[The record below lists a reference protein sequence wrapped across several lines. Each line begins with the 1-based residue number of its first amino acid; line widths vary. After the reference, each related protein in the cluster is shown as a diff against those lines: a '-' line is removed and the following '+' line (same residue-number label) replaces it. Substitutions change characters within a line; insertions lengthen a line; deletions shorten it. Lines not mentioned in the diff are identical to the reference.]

1 MTYTQQLNKARELGL
16 SIFDLTIADE
26 CDSAFDF
33 DYTTEQFDELC
44 YLVGACW
51 LKNESEDITLWSIAN
66 CINTMVGNGCTLDEI
81 LEMTPRELLEKTI
94 RVVSRQKLWNTK
106 TS

>member
-33 DYTTEQFDELC
+33 DYTTEQFDKLC
-44 YLVGACW
+44 YLVGVCW
-51 LKNESEDITLWSIAN
+51 CKNDYDYITLSTIAN
-66 CINTMVGNGCTLDEI
+66 YINTLVGNGHTIDEI
-81 LEMTPRELLEKTI
+81 LAMTPRAILDKSILL
-94 RVVSRQKLWNTK
+94 LF
-106 TS
+106 